1 MTSKS
6 NKLRAQKALLRKPKK
21 RSNVVVTEKIGFVD
35 YKDVNLLQRF
45 MSDRSKLRA
54 RRMNGNS
61 VQLQRDIATAV
72 KNAREMALLPYT
84 KRVSAT
90 RAPRERGEYGSDDRD
105 RDRGPRRPRRDDS
118 SSGGSSSRTSAPT
131 AQTVEVSPNITA
143 EISTDASTQGATS

>member
-1 MTSKS
+1 
-6 NKLRAQKALLRKPKK
+6 
-21 RSNVVVTEKIGFVD
+21 
-35 YKDVNLLQRF
+35 

-105 RDRGPRRPRRDDS
+105 RDRDRGPRRPRRDDS

>member
-6 NKLRAQKALLRKPKK
+6 NKLRAKKALLRKPKK
-21 RSNVVVTEKIGFVD
+21 RPNMMVQEKVGFVD
-35 YKDVNLLQRF
+35 YKDVNLLQRY

-61 VQLQRDIATAV
+61 VQQQRDIATAV

-90 RAPRERGEYGSDDRD
+90 RAPRERGEYGSDDRG
-105 RDRGPRRPRRDDS
+105 RDRGPRGPRGPRREEGATES
-118 SSGGSSSRTSAPT
+118 TRVEIAENISAEVTSEA
-131 AQTVEVSPNITA
+131 I
-143 EISTDASTQGATS
+143 IDGATS